1 MGTSSHSANQSLNT
15 LETLFLRAFAIS
27 AGWMVVTSAIYLFW
41 QFPAWLAWVSVI
53 MAVLGFA
60 CWSWPILIVSRTSQV
75 TKLGTGWPLALVAA
89 AADLL
94 IIFTLFSVRTDEG
107 IISPWQVV
115 PLGVFLLFAL
125 STTFALLAFRNL
137 ERPWALMLAIVHTF
151 CAYSVS
157 LLVYKLGFG
166 FDPFVHEATVRYII
180 EQGAITPKQPFYT
193 GQYVLVTAIHYITT
207 MSIAT
212 IQGLL
217 VPLLASVCLPVLLHL
232 HYQSMRIKHLPFW
245 ILWILPFA
253 YFTFTVPFNL
263 AMIGLVACLLIL
275 PLDTSDA
282 RITRVLIALATL
294 AIHPLIGIPCL
305 ALVAAVEVERW
316 RPKLAV
322 PALFLATVGGLF
334 GSLAFY
340 ASRNGGLMTLP
351 PIDYWIPTLQL
362 LFYPTFQYIYL
373 APWWTALYVFYYLWP
388 WVLTLLG
395 SVGLVLQWRRT
406 KSRRWLLPLASAFGI
421 LLTAIL
427 SAATIRYQNIITHEQ
442 FEFALRLIALLPW
455 IVMPGLFFFA
465 DRKSQIAKL
474 HLPIIFVIVFLA
486 TAIWHSS
493 YPQLNPV
500 MHVSSAGVSR
510 TDFLTV
516 EAIESLADG
525 RPYVALVPQL
535 TSAAALR
542 ELGFGRSVSTRNGPV
557 YPYAIPTGG
566 ELYRSYEGLLM
577 GADVTS
583 TIEQVRGFAPTPI
596 LYVAV
601 PIAWDNGELDTAL
614 KNIAKKWVFIDESM
628 RVYEIV
634 NTP

>member
-1 MGTSSHSANQSLNT
+1 MGTSSHTTDKSLNA
-15 LETLFLRAFAIS
+15 LETLFLRAFAIF
-27 AGWMVVTSAIYLFW
+27 AGWIVVTSAIYFFW
-41 QFPAWLAWVSVI
+41 KFPAGLAWASVVAAI
-53 MAVLGFA
+53 WAFLY
-60 CWSWPILIVSRTSQV
+60 WNRSILTRKYDFQV
-75 TKLGTGWPLALVAA
+75 TKLGTGWPIALVAVA
-89 AADLL
+89 TDLL
-94 IIFTLFSVRTDEG
+94 IIGTLFSVRTDEG

-125 STTFALLAFRNL
+125 STGLALLAFRNL
-137 ERPWALMLAIVHTF
+137 ERPWALLLAIVHTF
-151 CAYSVS
+151 CTYGVS

-193 GQYVLVTAIHYITT
+193 GQYVLVTAIHHVTT

-217 VPLLASVCLPVLLHL
+217 VSFLASVCLPVLLHL
-232 HYQSMRIKHLPFW
+232 HYQSTRMKHLPFW

-275 PLDTSDA
+275 PLDTTDA

-322 PALFLATVGGLF
+322 PAVLLATIGGLF
-334 GSLAFY
+334 GALAFY
-340 ASRNGGLMTLP
+340 ASRNGGSISFP
-351 PIDYWIPTLQL
+351 PMDYWVPTFQL
-362 LFYPTFQYIYL
+362 LFYPAFEYIYL

-388 WVLTLLG
+388 WVLTALG
-395 SVGLVLQWRRT
+395 SIGLVLQWRRT

-427 SAATIRYQNIITHEQ
+427 SAATIRYRNIITHEQ

-455 IVMPGLFFFA
+455 IVMPGFFFIV
-465 DRKSQIAKL
+465 DRNSRIAKL
-474 HLPIIFVIVFLA
+474 HVPAILVIVLVA
-486 TAIWHSS
+486 TATWHAS

-500 MHVSSAGVSR
+500 MHVFSPGVSR

-516 EAIESLADG
+516 EAIEQLADG
-525 RPYVALVPQL
+525 REYVALVPQL

-542 ELGFGRSVSTRNGPV
+542 ELGFGRSVSTQNGPV

-566 ELYRSYEGLLM
+566 ELYRSYEGLFM

-583 TIEQVRGFAPTPI
+583 TIDSVRRFAPTPVLFI
-596 LYVAV
+596 AV
-601 PIAWDNGELDTAL
+601 PIAWDNVDLDNAL
-614 KNIAKKWVFIDESM
+614 KNMAKRWVFIDESM
-628 RVYEIV
+628 RIYEIEGGE
-634 NTP
+634 